1 MASNQQP
8 SNARYTEFAYNSSIH
23 DTIPSLATDNKSFL
37 NLNFE
42 PAYDGIRMVKR
53 KGMDKLFPEA
63 DYSIPPFQDKIN
75 GTEILLSREVIT
87 LQGNFLGN
95 PTRVVNNFDFNV
107 VISVWAYKK
116 TGDANNIYSLGF
128 SINRGD
134 KKIFLDYTSISSN
147 KIEDIY
153 ANRRSVEVE
162 KVGTTYTA
170 TEASF
175 YISINI
181 EGTTLNSVENS
192 ILFIAQPLIRINV
205 TDYFNN
211 TFTAEL
217 YKDASNNDRFVN
229 TSSLNTSNPTVN
241 PIKLFYSSGRAFAV
255 NGIRDSQQ
263 TFPNNGLPVSFWK
276 STLDL
281 ASKPEGNFFLK
292 DDNTILFTTESN
304 ETTFLITDKR
314 FYAVT
319 IGSSGQ
325 DIDVK
330 EIANNILSLK
340 DGQISIGNELFTVC
354 HDGIYKLNMRQ
365 QIITQEDVNSRISDS
380 VFGLI
385 KNLSPIKSFFNA
397 GNSTVNFVFKIRSD
411 KGILA
416 DLFSS
421 FEDNNYVDIVLSR
434 KIKLNKKTD
443 SEQWTISTYEG
454 NIFDVESV
462 PITGALDSVAR
473 ADYGIRVTD
482 YEFQNEL
489 VVCTEGD
496 CFISNK
502 DTLTDFVSSGDKK
515 PYQILYSINI
525 PQKESMYAFSGR
537 KRCNFV
543 SLKIY
548 VEVEESF
555 QNSSSKQF
563 QGAAY
568 VIENKDGIES
578 GTILEKI
585 IISDSNYVSDSIK
598 QGLITLDI
606 NRANPNSVVTIC
618 LPSNYIKSV
627 IGHACVVKNTK
638 N

>member
-365 QIITQEDVNSRISDS
+365 QIITQEDVDSRISDS

>member
-365 QIITQEDVNSRISDS
+365 QIITQEDVDSRISDS

-416 DLFSS
+416 DLFSI

-543 SLKIY
+543 SVKIY